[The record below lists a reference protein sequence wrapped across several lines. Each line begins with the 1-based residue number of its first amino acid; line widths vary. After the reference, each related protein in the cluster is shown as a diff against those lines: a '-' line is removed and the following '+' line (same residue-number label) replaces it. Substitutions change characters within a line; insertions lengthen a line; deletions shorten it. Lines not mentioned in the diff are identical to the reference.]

1 MQMFGFGYGSAEPPA
16 KYAETIAP
24 PEFRTQAKEIFDAFD
39 VNALTQEKF
48 LDVLASYGRR
58 CIAKCPN
65 ELGVVEVEGFIM
77 EMASQ
82 IWMDKKFK
90 ERCPL
95 RELLS
100 RLRVSS
106 EFGSRECAFMT
117 KYFYYF
123 GKMRSHDGMMNDIGR
138 TETYRKAIHGNPDNF
153 KDKIVMDVGSG
164 SGLLAFFAIQAGAK
178 KVYAIEAGCMHE
190 VIRMLADA
198 NGWGDKIVVV
208 NKVLQDMTEAD
219 CPLNSVDTIVAE
231 TLGTFLF
238 GERGIETMLV
248 ARDRFLKKDGAIFP
262 TRATLSVQPFS
273 DEKLFTGQS
282 AVPQFWSGTDFY
294 GINLSCCHERAVKEQ
309 LSQVVASMVD
319 PDTLIS
325 KQKDIVYDFRT
336 LDPAGLRTIQLE
348 YDFAFEAEAEMHGL
362 AGWFI
367 AEFVGANETTTLS
380 TAPQDTCTHW
390 WQVRFLIPKPLSVKI
405 GQNVTGSMELV
416 ANEQQTYTCSMDMQM
431 KTPSGVEKRSNC
443 DMGLMDLDGAQKTYS
458 YKTVTHGNISVACV
472 DWEKTTQEAR
482 NKKKKQYFQVSGEL
496 YAKRLGEVAQY
507 DGLEYI
513 CTNLDDRYQEMRSKP
528 LSIVAKVGNCDF
540 LGVVGDTRRGLIRRE
555 ETGEESMWMEK
566 SDFTEY
572 MIGYIVLKKKCL
584 QGMQETLDADVKSHF
599 RKLQFFQVKEVFDAI
614 RS

>member
-1 MQMFGFGYGSAEPPA
+1 MSSFEPPSRWA
-16 KYAETIAP
+16 DILAP
-24 PEFRTQAKEIFDAFD
+24 PELRKQAKEAFD
-39 VNALTQEKF
+39 NFDMNALSKDNF
-48 LDVLASYGRR
+48 LDVVSACGRR

-65 ELGVVEVEGFIM
+65 ELAVVEVEGFLM
-77 EMASQ
+77 EMAAQ
-82 IWMDKKFK
+82 IWADKKFQD
-90 ERCPL
+90 RCPL

-190 VIRMLADA
+190 VIRMLAEA

-273 DEKLFTGQS
+273 DEKLYNGQC
-282 AVPQFWSGTDFY
+282 AIPMFWSGKDFY
-294 GINLSCCHERAVKEQ
+294 GIDLSCCHERAVKEQ
-309 LSQVVASMVD
+309 LTQVVAAMVD
-319 PDTLIS
+319 PDTLVS
-325 KQKDIVYDFRT
+325 KQHDVVYDFRT
-336 LDPAGLRTIQLE
+336 LDPAGLRRIQLE
-348 YDFAFEAEAEMHGL
+348 YKFPFAAEAEMHGL
-362 AGWFI
+362 AGWFV
-367 AEFVGANETTTLS
+367 AEFVGANQTTTLS

-390 WQVRFLIPKPLSVKI
+390 WQVRFMLPKPLSLKT
-405 GQNVTGSMELV
+405 GQDVTGSMELV
-416 ANEQQTYTCSMDMQM
+416 ANEQQTYTCSMEMEQ
-431 KTPSGVEKRSNC
+431 KTDTGVEKRSNC

-458 YKTVTHGNISVACV
+458 YKTVTHGNVSVACV

-482 NKKKKQYFQVSGEL
+482 NRKKPCLQLSQ
-496 YAKRLGEVAQY
+496 KRADQKAQY
-507 DGLEYI
+507 DGLEYY
-513 CTNLDDRYQEMRSKP
+513 CTNVLDRYLELKSKP
-528 LSIVAKVGNCDF
+528 LAIVAKIGNDDM
-540 LGVVGDTRRGLIRRE
+540 LGVIGDTRRGLIRRE
-555 ETGEESMWMEK
+555 ETGEESLWMEEK
-566 SDFTEY
+566 DFQDY
-572 MIGYIVLKKKCL
+572 MIEFVTQRKKHL
-584 QGMQETLDADVKSHF
+584 QGYQEKPEDEVRSHF
-599 RKLQFFQVKEVFDAI
+599 KKLQFFQVKEVFDAL
-614 RS
+614 RN